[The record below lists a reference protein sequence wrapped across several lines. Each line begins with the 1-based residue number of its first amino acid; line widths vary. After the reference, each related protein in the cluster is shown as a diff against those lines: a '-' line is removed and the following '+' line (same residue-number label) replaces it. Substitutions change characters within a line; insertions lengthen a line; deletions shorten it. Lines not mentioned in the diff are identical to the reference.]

1 MKTREKLNLF
11 YEAALNAANER
22 SSQDMREF
30 SASMEQMVQ
39 EFRKQK
45 REEMEARYQTE
56 AGTLLREKNRRV
68 SEAQTEQKRRLNGY
82 QQEKKALLFAAVEA
96 KLAGYRGTPEYQ
108 DYLAGKI
115 RMARAF
121 ARQEAVEIYLDT
133 EDAFRR
139 EALEREC
146 GCGLLVSE
154 TSFGGGIRAKVPSKN
169 ILIDESFE
177 TKLNQERDAYSF

>member
-30 SASMEQMVQ
+30 SVSMEQMVA

-56 AGTLLREKNRRV
+56 AGNLLREKNRRV
-68 SEAQTEQKRRLNGY
+68 SEAQTEQKRLLNGY
-82 QQEKKALLFAAVEA
+82 QQEKKAVLFAAVEA
-96 KLAGYRGTPEYQ
+96 KLAEYRKTPGYQG
-108 DYLAGKI
+108 YLAEKI
-115 RMARAF
+115 RMAREF
-121 ARQEAVEIYLDT
+121 ARQEPVEIYLDA
-133 EDAFRR
+133 EDASKK

-146 GCGLLVSE
+146 GCGLLVGE
-154 TSFGGGIRAKVPSKN
+154 KSFGGGIRAKVPSKN